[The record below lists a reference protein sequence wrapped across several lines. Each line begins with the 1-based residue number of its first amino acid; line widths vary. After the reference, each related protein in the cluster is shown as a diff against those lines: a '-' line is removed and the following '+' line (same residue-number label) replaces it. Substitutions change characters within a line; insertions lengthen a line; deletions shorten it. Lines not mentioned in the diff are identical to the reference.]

1 MYQRPF
7 SLSSNLLHP
16 NNRKYTRFFRYRYFT
31 NAIFNKM
38 IRDQLCGRPMAAP
51 LPLPLPLTFLLQFS
65 GIYPHHTLL
74 CNFKVDDTPMQNPE
88 ENKIIVGRDIIC
100 DLEVDI
106 KFSTAVPKRSW
117 DNFIIPMIHKRGYWS
132 REKLTYVFHTSNLE
146 SAVADLDRGS
156 NILPN
161 HWFCISIFSR
171 CQAFKRRFKQ

>member
-1 MYQRPF
+1 
-7 SLSSNLLHP
+7 
-16 NNRKYTRFFRYRYFT
+16 
-31 NAIFNKM
+31 
-38 IRDQLCGRPMAAP
+38 MAAP

-74 CNFKVDDTPMQNPE
+74 CNLKVDDTPMQNPE
-88 ENKIIVGRDIIC
+88 ENKIIVGRDIIR

-106 KFSTAVPKRSW
+106 KFSTAVPTRSW

-171 CQAFKRRFKQ
+171 CQAFKRRFKQWVSLPICTTLDMNISYWTITMCPESQRICIYLTIG